1 MQGNDFHSAIVSE
14 KAGGILMEVWT
25 PECSASGSTM
35 NSGTP
40 AVSKAR
46 TGIPGLDDILY
57 GGLTR
62 GQLFL
67 TEGNPGTGKTTLGL
81 QFILEGARAGEKGL
95 YITLTE
101 TEQEL
106 REVVA

>member
-1 MQGNDFHSAIVSE
+1 MN
-14 KAGGILMEVWT
+14 
-25 PECSASGSTM
+25 GS
-35 NSGTP
+35 SP

-62 GQLFL
+62 GELFL
-67 TEGNPGTGKTTLGL
+67 TEGNPGAGKTTLGL
-81 QFILEGARAGEKGL
+81 QFILEGAKAGEKGL

-106 REVVA
+106 RKVVARCLSRANIGSDANWRTLAGC